1 MSQPDMDMSDRDIDE
16 AEGSLPDQIARLEA
30 EIERLAR
37 VAEGCRKIILVSK
50 AAVAVGALTLLAT
63 VAGLIRLDQLVVI
76 GSIAAVLGGIAALG
90 SNTTTLRQAT
100 ADMRAAEACRSELIE
115 QLDFARMIDG
125 TTAE

>member
-16 AEGSLPDQIARLEA
+16 ADGDLPDRIARLEA
-30 EIERLAR
+30 EIERLAG

-50 AAVAVGALTLLAT
+50 AAVAIGALTLLAT
-63 VAGLIRLDQLVVI
+63 VAGLIRLDQLLVI

-115 QLDFARMIDG
+115 QLAFPAVIDG
-125 TTAE
+125 AMTG